1 MFYFLFACTDFL
13 CIFQITI
20 MPKIKPGQSRKG
32 KNRAVGAGSRPTT
45 DSGQLSEDAERALID
60 RITMSVMSSLPSQQ
74 QQDDTSYVNSEVS
87 ITGSQ
92 ASTVAVYNELAG
104 LDTNS
109 LVTEVPCTNSI
120 STPIVAMI
128 DPTLKQKIWQD
139 KYVDLAQLL
148 PQNCSPHSKKH
159 GLQFQLSGDSGL

>member
-1 MFYFLFACTDFL
+1 
-13 CIFQITI
+13 
-20 MPKIKPGQSRKG
+20 
-32 KNRAVGAGSRPTT
+32 
-45 DSGQLSEDAERALID
+45 
-60 RITMSVMSSLPSQQ
+60 MSSLASQ
-74 QQDDTSYVNSEVS
+74 QQDDTSDVNSEVS
-87 ITGSQ
+87 VTGSQ
-92 ASTVAVYNELAG
+92 ASTVAVDNELAG
-104 LDTNS
+104 L
-109 LVTEVPCTNSI
+109 VTEIPCTNSI